1 MVRGLIR
8 WFAGLFGSESESGE
22 SDEAEE
28 DESGF
33 LPSRLDA
40 SVLFA
45 HGMNSTEAAQQV
57 ASMEGEGALAA
68 QQNAVEKQKQLDDQ
82 QRVDDQPPRR

>member
-8 WFAGLFGSESESGE
+8 WLAGLFGRESASEK
-22 SDEAEE
+22 SDDAAD
-28 DESGF
+28 DEGGF
-33 LPSRLDA
+33 MPSRLDA

-57 ASMEGEGALAA
+57 ANMEDEGALAA
-68 QQNAVEKQKQLDDQ
+68 QQEAVEEQKQLDDQ

>member
-1 MVRGLIR
+1 MIRGLVS
-8 WFAGLFGSESESGE
+8 WCAGLFRSESDSKE
-22 SDEAEE
+22 SDGAE
-28 DESGF
+28 DEAGF

-57 ASMEGEGALAA
+57 ASMEDETALAA
-68 QQNAVEKQKQLDDQ
+68 QQNAVEEQK
-82 QRVDDQPPRR
+82 RVDDQKRVDEQPPRR

>member
-22 SDEAEE
+22 SDEAEN
-28 DESGF
+28 DEGGF
-33 LPSRLDA
+33 MPSRLDA

-57 ASMEGEGALAA
+57 ASMEDEGALAA
-68 QQNAVEKQKQLDDQ
+68 QQEVVEDQKRVDAQ
-82 QRVDDQPPRR
+82 QRGDDQPARR